1 MKYQSEFN
9 EMSRAIA
16 TLYSIMIQHEF
27 TEEQMLAHIETGF
40 HIAKTG
46 TGETTVPET
55 TVPYGFKFTRM
66 EEVIPESEKV
76 FL

>member
-16 TLYSIMIQHEF
+16 TLYSLMVQHGF

-40 HIAKTG
+40 HIAKSS
-46 TGETTVPET
+46 
-55 TVPYGFKFTRM
+55 
-66 EEVIPESEKV
+66 EVSGVKSNTLAI
-76 FL
+76 